1 MSEEIVRRLR
11 NRRKKDLDFLKE
23 SMNNNLLEEA
33 DEEVEDKDIDEEEV
47 DNDEEQKSDR
57 EEKPM
62 HRSPSMRK
70 KKLDTN
76 KSDNDEE
83 PADDEYVNPE
93 GETDGEE
100 ESVGEEDSNE
110 YINPLDNA
118 YAVKHTIGD
127 EVLLAYSNGTNSKL
141 KGEIDGYDKEG
152 FYRIRWSNGLTTN
165 GITDLALSDII
176 SRKHENVCVCG
187 SDEFVNEGKYI
198 VCDNCGRRIRES
210 TDPLT
215 LADKSRPKGKKLIRS
230 EAHTTSTA
238 IKPSIDESIRKAF
251 KSKSVNEDYD
261 EDGYDDDD
269 DEYDEE
275 EYPSNIPPQYYKL
288 YDKLDHQFWTRLP
301 ELQEDIEDLGYIVD
315 DINGEYIII
324 ATDEGDEEA
333 LQVFLGGTS
342 RTFTLDFSRARVV

>member
-1 MSEEIVRRLR
+1 MSEEIIRRLR
-11 NRRKKDLDFLKE
+11 DRRSKKDLDFLKE
-23 SMNNNLLEEA
+23 SMNNHLLEET
-33 DEEVEDKDIDEEEV
+33 DEEVDT
-47 DNDEEQKSDR
+47 DEEQNSDR

-62 HRSPSMRK
+62 HRSPIMRK

-83 PADDEYVNPE
+83 PSDDDYVNPE
-93 GETDGEE
+93 GETEGEE

-210 TDPLT
+210 NDPLT
-215 LADKSRPKGKKLIRS
+215 LADKSRPKGKKLVRS
-230 EAHTTSTA
+230 EAHPTSTA

-261 EDGYDDDD
+261 EDEYDD

-275 EYPSNIPPQYYKL
+275 EYPSNIPPQYHKL

-315 DINGEYIII
+315 DINEEYVII

-333 LQVFLGGTS
+333 LQVFLVGTS
-342 RTFTLDFSRARVV
+342 RTFTLDFSRARLV